1 MDAGFR
7 ELAKTVDASAG
18 RWPWQGSVCKCSCV
32 LACRRP
38 CELPHIA
45 ALLSSVSPCSVC
57 LAGCAASRSTG
68 RGSKRLGGPGGS
80 LRCIL
85 KRAAVCAKSSCIE
98 AADFVVSELYEK
110 ASRFRAPKGP
120 GFFWLPGTWKSGSE
134 AFDRLGQGPL
144 CSFFSVVLSRECGN
158 GSL

>member
-45 ALLSSVSPCSVC
+45 ALLSSVSLCSVC

-85 KRAAVCAKSSCIE
+85 KRAAVCAKSCIE

-110 ASRFRAPKGP
+110 ASRFRAPKGRVVL
-120 GFFWLPGTWKSGSE
+120 GFP
-134 AFDRLGQGPL
+134 RLGSQARRPSIDSDKAL
-144 CSFFSVVLSRECGN
+144 LLLLLR
-158 GSL
+158 GS